1 MAIKSNYDKGGISWN
16 TERRK
21 LGELKYTADNPRRLT
36 DKQHN
41 DLKKSL
47 DKFNLAEIPVINQD
61 KYILAGH
68 MRVRILKEKYGDDYE
83 IEVRSPSRKLT
94 KKEAD
99 EYLIRS
105 NKNNGEWDFDGLAN
119 NFEIEE
125 LVDWGFEDF
134 ELGLASDK
142 ILENDEK
149 VNTEKKQKEIECP
162 ECKARFTL

>member
-1 MAIKSNYDKGGISWN
+1 MAIKSNYDKGAIFWN

-21 LGELKYTADNPRRLT
+21 LGELKYTAYNPRRLT
-36 DKQHN
+36 EKQHA

-47 DKFNLAEIPVINQD
+47 DKFNLAELPVINQD

-68 MRVRILKEKYGDDYE
+68 MRVRILKEKHGDDFE
-83 IEVRSPSRKLT
+83 IEVRTPSRKLT

-105 NKNNGEWDFDGLAN
+105 NKNSGEWDYGKLAN

-125 LVDWGFEDF
+125 LVDCGFEDF
-134 ELGLASDK
+134 ELGLAADK
-142 ILENDEK
+142 ILENDAN
-149 VNTEKKQKEIECP
+149 VNPEKKQKTIKCP
-162 ECKARFTL
+162 ECGAEI